1 MSNPIITLTTDF
13 GTKDY
18 FVGAVKG
25 RIYSELPNAHV
36 VDISHKITPFSIN
49 ETAYVI
55 KNAYKHFPKGSIHII
70 AVDAEWSIENKHLV
84 FLLDGHYF
92 ICANN
97 GVMSLITSTF
107 RAERIIEINLP
118 NSESDSYFLY
128 NFVNAACHISR
139 GGSLDI
145 IGKQANNIKQIKE
158 FKPFINDEKN
168 QIIGHIIYVDN
179 FGNVISNID
188 KKTFNDIRKGRKFEI
203 KARYYTFDKILSKY
217 NDIVNFDAEIEKR
230 NDDGKK
236 LILFNN
242 DDFLEIAIYRSN
254 LQSVG
259 GASTL
264 LGLNYRDTITVRFFG

>member
-1 MSNPIITLTTDF
+1 MNNPIITLTTDF

-25 RIYSELPNAHV
+25 RIYSELPNAHI

-70 AVDAEWSIENKHLV
+70 AVDAEWSNENKHLI
-84 FLLDGHYF
+84 FYLDGHYF

-97 GVMSLITSTF
+97 GIMSLITSTINP
-107 RAERIIEINLP
+107 EKIIEIELP
-118 NSESDSYFLY
+118 NTENDTYFLS
-128 NFVNAACHISR
+128 NFVNSACHIAR
-139 GGSLDI
+139 GGNLDV
-145 IGKQANNIKQIKE
+145 IGKQTTEIKQIKE

-168 QIIGHIIYVDN
+168 QIIGNIIYVDN

-188 KKTFNDIRKGRKFEI
+188 KETFNEIGKGRKFEI
-203 KARYYTFDKILSKY
+203 KARYYTFDEILTKY
-217 NDIVNFDAEIEKR
+217 NDIINFEAEIEKR

-236 LILFNN
+236 LVLFNN
-242 DDFLEIAIYRSN
+242 DDLLEIAIYRSN

-264 LGLNYRDTITVRFFG
+264 LGLNYRDTITVRFL

>member
-1 MSNPIITLTTDF
+1 MSNPIITLTSDF

-25 RIYSELPNAHV
+25 RIHSELPHAKI
-36 VDISHKITPFSIN
+36 VDISHEVIPFSIN

-70 AVDAEWSIENKHLV
+70 AVDAEWSNENRHLV
-84 FLLDGHYF
+84 FFLDEHYF

-97 GVMSLITSTF
+97 GIISLIMSDF
-107 RAERIIEINLP
+107 QPEKMIEITVP
-118 NSESDSYFLY
+118 NSENNTYFLH
-128 NFVNAACHISR
+128 NFVTAACHIAR
-139 GGSLDI
+139 GGNLNL
-145 IGKQANNIKQIKE
+145 IGKPTDNIKQIKE
-158 FKPFINDEKN
+158 FKPFINTEKN

-188 KKTFNDIRKGRKFEI
+188 KKTFNDIGNGRKFEI
-203 KARYYTFDKILSKY
+203 KARYYTFDKILKKY
-217 NDIVNFDAEIEKR
+217 NDIVNYDTEFEKR

-236 LILFNN
+236 LVLFNK

-259 GASTL
+259 GASSL
-264 LGLNYRDTITVRFFG
+264 LGLNYRDTITVRFFD